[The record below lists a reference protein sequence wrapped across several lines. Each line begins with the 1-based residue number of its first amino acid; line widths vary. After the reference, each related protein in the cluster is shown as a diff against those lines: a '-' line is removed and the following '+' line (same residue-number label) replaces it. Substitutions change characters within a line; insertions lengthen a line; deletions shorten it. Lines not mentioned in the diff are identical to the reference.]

1 MVTPV
6 AVVGPGLRL
15 DVLLRCELIQ
25 YILEFKFS
33 QSDNFGP
40 KKPKATA
47 KKMSYFLQNL
57 DVSPVCRMS
66 TVADRGVDMVQR
78 KAMEGVDLVRRRTQ
92 DGVAIVRRTTN
103 TGVDIVKRTAK
114 EVGRS
119 YLESPSE
126 QTNTRGLEFGIG

>member
-1 MVTPV
+1 
-6 AVVGPGLRL
+6 
-15 DVLLRCELIQ
+15 
-25 YILEFKFS
+25 
-33 QSDNFGP
+33 
-40 KKPKATA
+40 
-47 KKMSYFLQNL
+47 MSYFLQNL

-119 YLESPSE
+119 CLESPSE
-126 QTNTRGLEFGIG
+126 LTNTQGLELVMDLGKQCQN

>member
-1 MVTPV
+1 
-6 AVVGPGLRL
+6 
-15 DVLLRCELIQ
+15 
-25 YILEFKFS
+25 
-33 QSDNFGP
+33 
-40 KKPKATA
+40 
-47 KKMSYFLQNL
+47 MSYFLQNL

-126 QTNTRGLEFGIG
+126 LTNTRGLELVMDLGKQLTMQCQN